1 MTRPT
6 EEETLVHVAYVFAA
20 RSTCSRA
27 HVGAV
32 FALRGRILATGY
44 NGAPAGMP
52 HCSHDEWRYAV
63 DGQAPEWLL
72 QSQYGSQLLRSD
84 WTGSTF
90 YLDEDQVTIIDDRFT
105 GPPHDGCK
113 VAIHAEAN
121 AIAFAA
127 RHGVCLEGTTL
138 YTTLAPCLRCA
149 QLIVN
154 VGVVEIVCAENY
166 RVDDGV
172 RLLTRAGID
181 VRILDE
187 EVAT

>member
-32 FALRGRILATGY
+32 FALHGRILATGY
-44 NGAPAGMP
+44 NGTPAGMP
-52 HCSHDEWRYAV
+52 HCAHDNPTDISMAV
-63 DGQAPEWLL
+63 EGC
-72 QSQYGSQLLRSD
+72 SD
-84 WTGSTF
+84 A
-90 YLDEDQVTIIDDRFT
+90 V
-105 GPPHDGCK
+105 
-113 VAIHAEAN
+113 HAEAN

-187 EVAT
+187 EVTT